1 MLKRRLLVSA
11 LSLIMAFS
19 PVLDPIA
26 AYAET
31 QQEQQLAVTL
41 TQDGQMADENAAT
54 DSQDGT
60 SPSQEGDQSPETP
73 ISEDDSISDVV
84 SSDGGQHSDVE
95 ELEYVYADKK
105 VVSLGETQNIVIGF
119 ASDAGRVTSAKILIR
134 DSKGGEVELQSANV
148 QDNAALFSQ
157 GYENEN
163 EVCEYRIVSVSY
175 WVEGLDE
182 EQSIDLSSDESN
194 SDGYGYE
201 VVTPEV
207 AQSFDGGSDE
217 GVTAMYADA
226 DGNYHA
232 ADSVGDAISAVE
244 ASSSSDDGIATY
256 SVNSSSREDYL
267 IVAIDPGHGGADGGA
282 EANGLKESDINWS
295 IANHLKDELMT
306 YTGVT
311 PYLVRYNSGDNPS
324 LQERVDRAASIH
336 ADVFVS
342 VHINS
347 ADAESA
353 RGFEIWVP
361 NASSYNYEAHVVGE
375 QLASKIESQLAGLG
389 LYDRGI
395 KTRDYPTGGS
405 SSHYADGS
413 ASDYYGV
420 IRDARKAGIPGIIVE
435 HAFITNSADASKL
448 ASDSFRNQLGV
459 SDATGIAQQYG
470 LGKDSE
476 TRASASVAVTAH
488 IAGLGWE
495 NAVYDGKIAGTTG
508 KSVNLEAFK
517 LSVLNDVA
525 TSGGISYRAN
535 VEGSWQGWKGSGEV
549 AGTTGQ
555 SKAVE
560 AVQIKLTGD
569 AANKYDIYYRV
580 HSAEIGWLDW
590 AKNGESAGT
599 NGYGYGAQ
607 ALEVVIVNKS
617 AAAPGSTARPYL
629 QKGNVPASIECRGHV
644 SDVGWQAWAAGS
656 AGTTG
661 QSRRLEA
668 LQLRVAGFSG
678 SGDVE
683 CQAHV
688 QDYGWMGWQGSGSY
702 AGTTGQS
709 KRVEAVRIRLTGEL
723 AEKYDVWYR
732 VHSQEFGWLGW
743 ASDGASAGTQG
754 YGYRAE
760 AVEVRLLPKGSAAP
774 GTTDG
779 AFHEKPASIECRG
792 HVSDVG
798 WQAWA
803 AGSAGTTG
811 QSRRLEALQLRV
823 AGFSGS
829 GDVECQAHVQ
839 DYGWMGWQG
848 SGSYA
853 GTTGQSKRVEAVRI
867 RLTGELAEKY
877 DVWYRVH
884 SQEFGWLG
892 WASDG
897 ASAGTQGYGYRAE
910 AVEVRLLPKGS
921 AAPGTTD
928 GAFRNKD
935 VQQSQ
940 DQVESEPIMGNATK
954 PAEQMAATYMRTG
967 HVYPS
972 STYAAKGAPTI
983 QDFCS
988 IVESEAKAEGVRP
1001 EVVFAQAMLETG
1013 WLQFGGSVKAEQCN
1027 FAGIGA
1033 LNATVG
1039 GASFPDVATGIRAQV
1054 QHLKAYASTDPLKK
1068 ARVDPRFS
1076 YVERGCAPYVTDL
1089 NGRWAVPGTNYGQSI
1104 ISVMNAI

>member
-1 MLKRRLLVSA
+1 
-11 LSLIMAFS
+11 
-19 PVLDPIA
+19 
-26 AYAET
+26 
-31 QQEQQLAVTL
+31 
-41 TQDGQMADENAAT
+41 
-54 DSQDGT
+54 
-60 SPSQEGDQSPETP
+60 
-73 ISEDDSISDVV
+73 
-84 SSDGGQHSDVE
+84 
-95 ELEYVYADKK
+95 
-105 VVSLGETQNIVIGF
+105 
-119 ASDAGRVTSAKILIR
+119 
-134 DSKGGEVELQSANV
+134 
-148 QDNAALFSQ
+148 
-157 GYENEN
+157 
-163 EVCEYRIVSVSY
+163 
-175 WVEGLDE
+175 
-182 EQSIDLSSDESN
+182 
-194 SDGYGYE
+194 
-201 VVTPEV
+201 
-207 AQSFDGGSDE
+207 
-217 GVTAMYADA
+217 
-226 DGNYHA
+226 
-232 ADSVGDAISAVE
+232 
-244 ASSSSDDGIATY
+244 
-256 SVNSSSREDYL
+256 
-267 IVAIDPGHGGADGGA
+267 
-282 EANGLKESDINWS
+282 
-295 IANHLKDELMT
+295 MT

-779 AFHEKPASIECRG
+779 AF
-792 HVSDVG
+792 
-798 WQAWA
+798 
-803 AGSAGTTG
+803 
-811 QSRRLEALQLRV
+811 
-823 AGFSGS
+823 
-829 GDVECQAHVQ
+829 
-839 DYGWMGWQG
+839 
-848 SGSYA
+848 
-853 GTTGQSKRVEAVRI
+853 
-867 RLTGELAEKY
+867 
-877 DVWYRVH
+877 
-884 SQEFGWLG
+884 
-892 WASDG
+892 
-897 ASAGTQGYGYRAE
+897 
-910 AVEVRLLPKGS
+910 
-921 AAPGTTD
+921 
-928 GAFRNKD
+928 RNKD